1 MVIRGILILTT
12 KSQFAIYSQN
22 RNSQFAFP
30 LKLSSDRQQSIFYF
44 LTLPGRF
51 LSAAISHELLLCD
64 EEEKEAVILIG
75 EPAAASYINIRDTQ
89 IAASEI

>member
-1 MVIRGILILTT
+1 M
-12 KSQFAIYSQN
+12 
-22 RNSQFAFP
+22 
-30 LKLSSDRQQSIFYF
+30 FYF

-75 EPAAASYINIRDTQ
+75 EPAAASYINPWHTDSR
-89 IAASEI
+89 